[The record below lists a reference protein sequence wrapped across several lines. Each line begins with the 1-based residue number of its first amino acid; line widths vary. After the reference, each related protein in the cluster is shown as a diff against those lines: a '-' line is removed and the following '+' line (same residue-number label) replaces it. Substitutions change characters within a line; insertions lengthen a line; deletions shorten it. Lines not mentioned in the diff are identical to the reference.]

1 MEMKSPTVAESDG
14 NNTQDTTN
22 ALMEKHRAESK
33 PCLVTEI
40 SSPPCS
46 SGAKLISTKSLGF
59 KFF

>member
-1 MEMKSPTVAESDG
+1 MEMNESSTAAESDG

-40 SSPPCS
+40 SSPPS
-46 SGAKLISTKSLGF
+46 SSSQSLKDLF
-59 KFF
+59 IFFF